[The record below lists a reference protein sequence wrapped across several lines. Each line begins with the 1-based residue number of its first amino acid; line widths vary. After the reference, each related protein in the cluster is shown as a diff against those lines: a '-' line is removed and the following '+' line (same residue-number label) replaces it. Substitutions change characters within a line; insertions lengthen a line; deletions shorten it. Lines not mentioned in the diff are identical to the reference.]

1 MPHTRKRTTRTTGR
15 TDTWTRSGPRP
26 RDRSLRRRPP
36 RPSSTVS
43 RPWCRRSPLP
53 RSIRPSTGPPRP
65 QAALAEGVPLR
76 EILAALVSL
85 TAPAAPEAPP
95 APPWAHRLPLS
106 LDAFAETGAAL
117 GIRFPALGVST
128 WWTGLEAQAHRVA
141 AERRLSV
148 REVWQRDRLQQEA
161 RQAGLDPETV
171 TVITGEYDRRFPRVS
186 WFSGCSHNRP
196 FRCVLLRAPHSTVF
210 HRFHRRF
217 GWFCWMLAGWN
228 RVACPDDERVL
239 ASVVRSRRSALTCSG
254 AWPGTHNA
262 YPRGAV
268 APPT

>member
-1 MPHTRKRTTRTTGR
+1 MDSFGTTAE
-15 TDTWTRSGPRP
+15 RSVTAAKAAQALVDGLQTLVP
-26 RDRSLRRRPP
+26 
-36 RPSSTVS
+36 TQ
-43 RPWCRRSPLP
+43 
-53 RSIRPSTGPPRP
+53 PSTEIHPAVHRAAQAPGGPGR
-65 QAALAEGVPLR
+65 GVPLR